1 MGKNQ
6 GSLLEVDG
14 AAKVNPFED
23 TSKIKI
29 MTCEPSAG
37 LVDCQVYDNRIDF
50 YMAQARLENRSNF
63 KFFSRN
69 TGRMGVNYAREAMSN
84 FAIINKMDYMLCI
97 DDDQIVPPD
106 MFERLY
112 KSMIDNEADIIAPM
126 VTQRVHPFYPVMWK
140 HSWSDEGGKKSVICD
155 FIKDYEPNSVVVCDA
170 IGFGVALVKVSVLE
184 KVSAP
189 RFFSNN
195 SFGEDIWFCMKAR
208 AAGAKIVMDTSIKV
222 GHLRPPEVATERDY
236 VKANGLQDK
245 FKGVY
250 GADAMAPLAVAK

>member
-1 MGKNQ
+1 MAQ
-6 GSLLEVDG
+6 SSLLANDG
-14 AAKVNPFED
+14 ATVNPFED
-23 TSKIKI
+23 KSTIKV

-50 YMAQARLENRSNF
+50 YMEQARLESRSKF

-69 TGRMGVNYAREAMSN
+69 TGRMGVNYAREAMAN

-97 DDDQIVPPD
+97 DDDQIVPKD

-112 KSMIDNEADIIAPM
+112 ASMIKNEADIIAPM
-126 VTQRVHPFYPVMWK
+126 VTQRVPPFYPVMWK
-140 HSWSDEGGKKSVICD
+140 HSWFDENGKKAINCD

-170 IGFGVALVKVSVLE
+170 IGFGVALVKVSILE
-184 KVSAP
+184 KVNAP

-222 GHLRPPEVATERDY
+222 GHLRPPEIATERDY
-236 VKANGLQDK
+236 VKANNLVDK
-245 FKGVY
+245 FKSVY
-250 GADAMAPLAVAK
+250 GVDGNAPLAVAA